1 MRRKSNGRNAKP
13 WMILVGGI
21 FGVDAMVVQPLLH
34 ICFDQKPLQNQ
45 PGVAES
51 EQNNAKIYQQKK
63 DLSES

>member
-1 MRRKSNGRNAKP
+1 
-13 WMILVGGI
+13 MILVGGI

-51 EQNNAKIYQQKK
+51 EQNNAETNQLKN
-63 DLSES
+63 DLSGS